1 MIHGN
6 SDIAPAVSFM
16 LRNYQNILHLPQ
28 LSKMANLS
36 ESSFYRKFNNE
47 FGMPPMKWLLQLRIH
62 RAMEFLIRSDMNIGE
77 IAAATGF
84 SDSLY
89 FSRQFRRQVGVSP
102 KNYRAQAHGPRQ
114 VIHGMQTLEEIGDI

>member
-62 RAMEFLIRSDMNIGE
+62 RASDMTIAE

-89 FSRQFRRQVGVSP
+89 FSRQFRKFTGCSP
-102 KNYRAQAHGPRQ
+102 RNYRLKDHGQRQ
-114 VIHGMQTLEEIGDI
+114 EILGNLTFTKNQ